1 MWATEIDTTVLSRL
15 RSRGYTDLKKKYT
28 NINFTDNDRAQTTP
42 KFPTVYY
49 INISSA
55 ERGQTLDGKSMN
67 ALLHSVQIEV
77 SDNGTPVANK
87 PQNYATKD
95 VMSKICEY
103 MKDIG
108 YEIVNMPFFQNTDT
122 VFRMVARFRRTIGAN
137 DVI

>member
-15 RSRGYTDLKKKYT
+15 RSRGYADLKNKYP
-28 NINFTDNDRAQTTP
+28 NINFTDDDRAPIDP
-42 KFPTVYY
+42 KFPTVFY

-77 SDNGTPVANK
+77 SDNSQTN
-87 PQNYATKD
+87 ATVKA
-95 VMSKICEY
+95 VMSKICDY
-103 MKDIG
+103 MKDMR
-108 YEIVNMPFFQNTDT
+108 YEVVNMPFFQNTDN
-122 VFRMVARFRRTIGAN
+122 VRRMVARFRRTIGAN

>member
-15 RSRGYTDLKKKYT
+15 RSRGYVDLKKKYQ
-28 NINFTDNDRAQTTP
+28 NINFTDNDRAPTDP
-42 KFPTVYY
+42 KFPTVFY

-87 PQNYATKD
+87 PQNYAIKD

-103 MKDIG
+103 MKDMG
-108 YEIVNMPFFQNTDT
+108 YEIVNMPFFQNTDS
-122 VFRMVARFRRTIGAN
+122 VYRMVARFRRMIGAN

>member
-15 RSRGYTDLKKKYT
+15 RSRGYADLRNKYP
-28 NINFTDNDRAQTTP
+28 NINFTDDDRAPTDP

-87 PQNYATKD
+87 PQNYATKE
-95 VMSKICEY
+95 VMSKICDY
-103 MKDIG
+103 MKDMG

>member
-15 RSRGYTDLKKKYT
+15 RSRGYADLRKNYP
-28 NINFTDNDRAQTTP
+28 NINFTDDDRAPTTP
-42 KFPTVYY
+42 KFPTVFY

-55 ERGQTLDGKSMN
+55 ERGQTLDGKSIN

-77 SDNGTPVANK
+77 SDNSQTN
-87 PQNYATKD
+87 ATVKA
-95 VMSKICEY
+95 VMSKICDY
-103 MKDIG
+103 MKDMR
-108 YEIVNMPFFQNTDT
+108 YEVVNMPFFQNTDT

>member
-15 RSRGYTDLKKKYT
+15 RSRGYADLRKNYP
-28 NINFTDNDRAQTTP
+28 NINFTDDDRAPIDP
-42 KFPTVYY
+42 KFPTVFY

-55 ERGQTLDGKSMN
+55 ERGQTLDGKTMN

-77 SDNGTPVANK
+77 SDNSQTN
-87 PQNYATKD
+87 ATVKA
-95 VMSKICEY
+95 VMSKICDY
-103 MKDIG
+103 MKDMG

>member
-15 RSRGYTDLKKKYT
+15 RSRGYADLRKNYP
-28 NINFTDNDRAQTTP
+28 NINFTDDDRAPIDP
-42 KFPTVYY
+42 KFPTVFY

-77 SDNGTPVANK
+77 SDNSQTN
-87 PQNYATKD
+87 ATVKA
-95 VMSKICEY
+95 VMSKICDY
-103 MKDIG
+103 MKDMR
-108 YEIVNMPFFQNTDT
+108 YEVVNMPFFQNTDT

>member
-15 RSRGYTDLKKKYT
+15 RSRGYADLRKNYP
-28 NINFTDNDRAQTTP
+28 NINFTDDDRAPIDP
-42 KFPTVYY
+42 KFPTVFY

-55 ERGQTLDGKSMN
+55 ERGKTLDGKSMN

-87 PQNYATKD
+87 PQNYATKE
-95 VMSKICEY
+95 VMSKICDY
-103 MKDIG
+103 MKDMG

-122 VFRMVARFRRTIGAN
+122 VFRMVARFRRVIGAN

>member
-15 RSRGYTDLKKKYT
+15 RSRGYADLRKNYP
-28 NINFTDNDRAQTTP
+28 NINFTDDDRAPIDP
-42 KFPTVYY
+42 KFPTVFY

-55 ERGQTLDGKSMN
+55 ERGQTLDGKSVN

-77 SDNGTPVANK
+77 SDNSQTN
-87 PQNYATKD
+87 ATVKA
-95 VMSKICEY
+95 VMSKICDY
-103 MKDIG
+103 MKDMR
-108 YEIVNMPFFQNTDT
+108 YEVVNMPFFQNTDT

>member
-15 RSRGYTDLKKKYT
+15 RSRGYTDLKKKYS
-28 NINFTDNDRAQTTP
+28 NINFTDDDRAPIDP
-42 KFPTVYY
+42 KFPTVFY

-77 SDNGTPVANK
+77 SDNSQTNSTVKA
-87 PQNYATKD
+87 
-95 VMSKICEY
+95 VMNKICDY
-103 MKDIG
+103 MKDMG

-122 VFRMVARFRRTIGAN
+122 VFRMVARFRRVIGAN

>member
-15 RSRGYTDLKKKYT
+15 RSRGYTDLKKKYQ
-28 NINFTDNDRAQTTP
+28 NINFTDNDRAPTTP

-55 ERGQTLDGKSMN
+55 ERGQTLDGKTMN

-103 MKDIG
+103 MKDMG

>member
-15 RSRGYTDLKKKYT
+15 RSRGYADLRKNYP
-28 NINFTDNDRAQTTP
+28 NINFTDDDRAPIDP
-42 KFPTVYY
+42 KFPTVFY

-55 ERGQTLDGKSMN
+55 ERGQTLDGKSVN

-77 SDNGTPVANK
+77 SDNSQTS
-87 PQNYATKD
+87 ATVKA
-95 VMSKICEY
+95 VMSKICDY
-103 MKDIG
+103 MKDMR
-108 YEIVNMPFFQNTDT
+108 YEVVNMPFFQNTDT

>member
-15 RSRGYTDLKKKYT
+15 RSRGYADLRKNYP
-28 NINFTDNDRAQTTP
+28 NINFTDDDRAPIDP
-42 KFPTVYY
+42 KFPTVFY

-77 SDNGTPVANK
+77 SDNSQTNSTVKA
-87 PQNYATKD
+87 
-95 VMSKICEY
+95 VMNKICDY
-103 MKDIG
+103 MKDMG

>member
-28 NINFTDNDRAQTTP
+28 NINFTDNDRAPTDP

-103 MKDIG
+103 MKDMG
-108 YEIVNMPFFQNTDT
+108 YEIVNMPFFQNTDS
-122 VFRMVARFRRTIGAN
+122 VYRMVARFRRVIGAN

>member
-15 RSRGYTDLKKKYT
+15 RSRGYTDLKKKYP
-28 NINFTDNDRAQTTP
+28 NINFTDDDRAPIDP
-42 KFPTVYY
+42 KFPTVFY

-55 ERGQTLDGKSMN
+55 ERGQTLDGKSVN

-77 SDNGTPVANK
+77 SDNSQTN
-87 PQNYATKD
+87 ATVKE
-95 VMSKICEY
+95 VMSKICDY
-103 MKDIG
+103 MKDMR
-108 YEIVNMPFFQNTDT
+108 YEVVNMPFFQNTDT

>member
-15 RSRGYTDLKKKYT
+15 RSRGYADLKKNYP
-28 NINFTDNDRAQTTP
+28 NINFTDDDRAPIDP
-42 KFPTVYY
+42 KFPTVFY

-77 SDNGTPVANK
+77 SDNNQTN
-87 PQNYATKD
+87 ATVKA
-95 VMSKICEY
+95 VMSKICDY
-103 MKDIG
+103 MKDMR
-108 YEIVNMPFFQNTDT
+108 YEVVNMPFFQNTDT

>member
-15 RSRGYTDLKKKYT
+15 RSRGYADLKKNYP
-28 NINFTDNDRAQTTP
+28 NINFTDDDRAPIDP
-42 KFPTVYY
+42 KFPTVFY

-77 SDNGTPVANK
+77 SDNSQTN
-87 PQNYATKD
+87 ATVKA
-95 VMSKICEY
+95 VMSKICDY
-103 MKDIG
+103 MKDMR
-108 YEIVNMPFFQNTDT
+108 YEVVNMPFFQNTDT

>member
-15 RSRGYTDLKKKYT
+15 RSRGYTDLKKKYK

-95 VMSKICEY
+95 VMSNICEY
-103 MKDIG
+103 MKDMG
-108 YEIVNMPFFQNTDT
+108 YDIVNMPFFQNTDT
-122 VFRMVARFRRTIGAN
+122 VFRMVARFRRVIGAN

>member
-28 NINFTDNDRAQTTP
+28 NINFTDNDRAPTDP
-42 KFPTVYY
+42 KFPTVFY

-87 PQNYATKD
+87 PQNYAIKD

-103 MKDIG
+103 MKDMG
-108 YEIVNMPFFQNTDT
+108 YEIVNMPFFQNTDS
-122 VFRMVARFRRTIGAN
+122 VYRMVARFRRMTGAN

>member
-15 RSRGYTDLKKKYT
+15 RSRGYTDLKKKYK

-95 VMSKICEY
+95 VTSKICEY
-103 MKDIG
+103 MKDMG

-122 VFRMVARFRRTIGAN
+122 VFRMVARFRRVIGAN

>member
-15 RSRGYTDLKKKYT
+15 RSRGYADLRKNYP
-28 NINFTDNDRAQTTP
+28 NINFTDDDRAPIDP

-55 ERGQTLDGKSMN
+55 ERGKTLDGKTVN

-77 SDNGTPVANK
+77 SDNSQTN
-87 PQNYATKD
+87 ATVKA
-95 VMSKICEY
+95 VMSKICDY
-103 MKDIG
+103 MKDMR
-108 YEIVNMPFFQNTDT
+108 YEVVNMPFFQNTDT
-122 VFRMVARFRRTIGAN
+122 VFRMVARFRRVIGAN

>member
-15 RSRGYTDLKKKYT
+15 RSRGYADLRNKYP
-28 NINFTDNDRAQTTP
+28 NINFTDDNRAPIDP

-77 SDNGTPVANK
+77 SDNSQTNSTVK
-87 PQNYATKD
+87 T
-95 VMSKICEY
+95 VMSKICDY
-103 MKDIG
+103 MKDME

-122 VFRMVARFRRTIGAN
+122 VLRMVARFRRTIGAN

>member
-15 RSRGYTDLKKKYT
+15 RSRGNKDLKSKYP
-28 NINFTDNDRAQTTP
+28 NLNFTDDDRAPIDP
-42 KFPTVYY
+42 KFPTVFY

-67 ALLHSVQIEV
+67 AILHSVQIEV

-87 PQNYATKD
+87 PQNYATKE
-95 VMSKICEY
+95 VMSKICDY
-103 MKDIG
+103 MKDMG

-122 VFRMVARFRRTIGAN
+122 VFRMVARFRRVIGAN

>member
-15 RSRGYTDLKKKYT
+15 RSRGYADLKKKYQ
-28 NINFTDNDRAQTTP
+28 NINFTDNDRAPTDP

-55 ERGQTLDGKSMN
+55 ERGQTLDGKSTN

-95 VMSKICEY
+95 VMGKICEY
-103 MKDIG
+103 MKDMG

-122 VFRMVARFRRTIGAN
+122 VFRMVARFRRVIGAN

>member
-15 RSRGYTDLKKKYT
+15 RSRGYADLRKNYP
-28 NINFTDNDRAQTTP
+28 NINFTDDDRAPIDP
-42 KFPTVYY
+42 KFPTVFY

-77 SDNGTPVANK
+77 SDNSQTN
-87 PQNYATKD
+87 ATVKA
-95 VMSKICEY
+95 VMSKICDY
-103 MKDIG
+103 MKDMR
-108 YEIVNMPFFQNTDT
+108 YEVVNMPFFQNTDT
-122 VFRMVARFRRTIGAN
+122 VFRMVARFRRVIGAN

>member
-15 RSRGYTDLKKKYT
+15 RSRGYAELKKKYQ
-28 NINFTDNDRAQTTP
+28 NINFTDNDRAPTDP

-49 INISSA
+49 INISSS

-95 VMSKICEY
+95 VMSKICDY
-103 MKDIG
+103 MKDMG

>member
-15 RSRGYTDLKKKYT
+15 RSRGYADLRKNYP
-28 NINFTDNDRAQTTP
+28 NINFTDDDRAPIDP
-42 KFPTVYY
+42 KFPTVFY

-55 ERGQTLDGKSMN
+55 ERGQTLDGKTVN

-77 SDNGTPVANK
+77 SDNSQTN
-87 PQNYATKD
+87 ATVKS
-95 VMSKICEY
+95 VMSKICDY
-103 MKDIG
+103 MKDMG

>member
-15 RSRGYTDLKKKYT
+15 RSRGYADLRKNYP
-28 NINFTDNDRAQTTP
+28 NINFTDDDRAPIDP
-42 KFPTVYY
+42 KFPTVFY

-77 SDNGTPVANK
+77 SDNSQTNSTVKA
-87 PQNYATKD
+87 
-95 VMSKICEY
+95 VMSKICGY
-103 MKDIG
+103 MKDMR
-108 YEIVNMPFFQNTDT
+108 YEVVNMPFFQNTDN
-122 VFRMVARFRRTIGAN
+122 VRRMVARFRRVIGAN